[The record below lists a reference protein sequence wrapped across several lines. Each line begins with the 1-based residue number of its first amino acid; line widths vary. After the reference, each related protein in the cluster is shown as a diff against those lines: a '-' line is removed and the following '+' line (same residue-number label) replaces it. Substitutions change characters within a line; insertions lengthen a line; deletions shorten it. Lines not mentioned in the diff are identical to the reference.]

1 MPRLERCEANL
12 TSKFCGPWCSTRKS
26 VYSGPWCWVVNQDQ
40 ALPRSCWN
48 QSDYAHNNAVL
59 LRNHGRHRFCELL
72 FVLDIL
78 KDKNNS
84 PAFIDRNSFSERT
97 SYWLIES
104 FLPYQKIAISSGV
117 VEFSTVL
124 ALQQKLFCCWE
135 VGILLWA
142 HVFMM
147 TNFPLLSKSYLI

>member
-1 MPRLERCEANL
+1 MGLDAAAENLCIQARDAEWLIRIRLFHVLAE
-12 TSKFCGPWCSTRKS
+12 T
-26 VYSGPWCWVVNQDQ
+26 NQTM
-40 ALPRSCWN
+40 CTM
-48 QSDYAHNNAVL
+48 L

-117 VEFSTVL
+117 VEFGTVL
-124 ALQQKLFCCWE
+124 ALQQKLFCCLE
-135 VGILLWA
+135 VGVLLWA